1 MAQHSS
7 KTEPQLEGLE
17 LNREILRLA
26 LPALGALLA
35 QPLFTTIDSA
45 MVGHLGTEQLAGLA
59 LSSTIL
65 MTAVGLFIFL
75 AYSTTSITAR
85 ALGAGNIASGLRAG
99 IEAIWLAALLGVI
112 TASAL
117 ILAAPII
124 ISWFRADTTVIPHAI
139 AYLQYSSPG
148 LVGMLVVLAATGTLR
163 GLLDTKT
170 PLYVATAGA
179 AGNAALNA
187 IFIYGLDMGIAGSGL
202 GTAIAQTLM
211 GIILVAVVVK
221 GARREGV
228 SLKPSFGGLLGA
240 TNAGLPLLVRTLTL
254 RIAILATVAVV
265 TRAGAI
271 ALAAHQVVNTVWN
284 FAAFALDALGIS
296 AQSLTGYSIGTGDR
310 ARTRALVRRIT
321 IWGVATGAVL
331 GLVIIAA
338 SGLLPW
344 IFGTDPTMHSAAM
357 RGLWIAGGFQV
368 LAGFVFMM
376 DGVLIGAGDNRFLAV
391 AGILTLVPYLPV
403 LWIILEVF
411 ADEKTLTAT
420 TQTTVLMWVWVAFAG
435 IFMGARALTTGLRVR
450 GSKWIAQA
458 EETQ

>member
-1 MAQHSS
+1 MTQHSS
-7 KTEPQLEGLE
+7 KTEPQLEGSE

-45 MVGHLGTEQLAGLA
+45 MVGHLGTEELAGLA

-85 ALGAGNIASGLRAG
+85 ALGAGKIASGLRAG
-99 IEAIWLAALLGVI
+99 IEALWLAGLLGI
-112 TASAL
+112 LTASAL
-117 ILAAPII
+117 IFAAPTI
-124 ISWFRADTTVIPHAI
+124 ISWFRPDPSVVPHAI

-187 IFIYGLDMGIAGSGL
+187 IFIYGLNMGIAGSGL

-211 GIILVAVVVK
+211 GITLVAVVVK

-240 TNAGLPLLVRTLTL
+240 TSAGLPLLVRTLTL

-310 ARTRALVRRIT
+310 AKTHALVRRIT
-321 IWGVATGAVL
+321 IWGVATGAGL
-331 GLVIIAA
+331 GLVIIAT

-357 RGLWIAGGFQV
+357 RGLWVAGGFQV

-391 AGILTLVPYLPV
+391 AGLLTLVPYLPA
-403 LWIILEVF
+403 LWIIVKMF
-411 ADEKTLTAT
+411 ANEGALNAT
-420 TQTTVLMWVWVAFAG
+420 TQTTVLVWVWVAFAG
-435 IFMGARALTTGLRVR
+435 VFMGARALTIGLRAR
-450 GSKWIAQA
+450 GSKWISQA
-458 EETQ
+458 EGTK